1 MFTQVLMAEERGAIK
16 KFLSKN
22 GVKER
27 RIRQIASRAGRF
39 MPQIACLSQLVL
51 SLVVWLPERDI
62 PVWVE
67 AS

>member
-27 RIRQIASRAGRF
+27 HIRQIASRARRF
-39 MPQIACLSQLVL
+39 MPQIAYLSQLVL
-51 SLVVWLPERDI
+51 SLVVWLLERDI
-62 PVWVE
+62 PVW
-67 AS
+67 